1 MYNFFVNQANI
12 RNFCIIAHVDHGKS
26 TLADRL
32 LDITGT
38 VSKLKMQEQYLDS
51 NPIERERGITI
62 KLATVRMMYHPK
74 ALNPK
79 SEILNKP
86 QISNPNDQN
95 SLEFRNSNLE
105 FADSTYQLNLIDTPG
120 HVDFSY
126 EVVRTLYA
134 CEGAVLLVDA
144 TKGIQAQTVANY
156 NFAKNQGLT
165 VIAAINKIDLP
176 SARIDEVEKELID
189 TFGFEKSEILYV
201 SAKTG
206 EGAEDILKA
215 VVEKVPAPTGSSSA
229 PTQAYIF
236 DSIYD
241 EHRGIVIY
249 VRIKNGTI
257 KKGDEI
263 IFLSDNTS
271 SLVLD
276 AGFMKPE
283 YNSSEE
289 LKTGEVGYLI
299 TNIKDI
305 EQAKVGDTIT
315 TTKNRGVALPGFMSL
330 KPFVYLS
337 IYPTSNSEYQSLRKA
352 IYKLKLNDASLVT
365 APEQSIIFGPGF
377 RCGFLGLLH
386 SQVVI
391 ERLEKESGVDV
402 FTAPPTIEYL
412 VDGKSVTSPKDF
424 SSAGSGQVE
433 TKEPYIKGEIYT
445 PVQYVGG
452 ILEIIN
458 SRRGRQ
464 KDVIYFGS
472 QAKIIF
478 EMPLASVVY
487 DFYDKI
493 KSASSGFA
501 SFDYEISD
509 FRPSQ
514 LVRVDISVNENIIPE
529 LSFIVHKS
537 EMESFS
543 RRIVEVLCEAIP
555 KHQFII
561 TVRAQH
567 GAKIIASEKIG
578 TLRKNVLSK
587 MSGGDRTRKDKLLDK
602 QKEGKRKMKQIGKI
616 QIPKEA
622 FLSVLKV

>member
-1 MYNFFVNQANI
+1 MVRLDSPQVTQSQI

-62 KLATVRMMYHPK
+62 KLATVRMNYS
-74 ALNPK
+74 LNG
-79 SEILNKP
+79 
-86 QISNPNDQN
+86 QD
-95 SLEFRNSNLE
+95 
-105 FADSTYQLNLIDTPG
+105 YQLNLIDTPG

-165 VIAAINKIDLP
+165 IIAAINKIDLE
-176 SARIDEVEKELID
+176 SARIDEVERQLID
-189 TFGFEKSEILYV
+189 TFGFSKEEILYV
-201 SAKTG
+201 SAKSG

-215 VVEKVPAPTGSSSA
+215 VVEKIPSPLGSAES

-263 IFLSDNTS
+263 IFLADNTS
-271 SLVLD
+271 ALVLD
-276 AGFMKPE
+276 VGFMTPE
-283 YNSSEE
+283 YNSSGE
-289 LKTGEVGYLI
+289 LKTGEVGYII

-315 TTKNRGVALPGFMSL
+315 TSKNVGTALPGFLHL

-337 IYPTSNSEYQSLRKA
+337 IYPTSNSEFQSLRKA

-386 SQVVI
+386 SQIVI

-412 VDGKSVTSPKDF
+412 VDGKSITSPKDF
-424 SSAGSGQVE
+424 DNSATE
-433 TKEPYIKGEIYT
+433 TKEPFIAGEIYT

-458 SRRGRQ
+458 GRRGRQ

-472 QAKIIF
+472 QAKLIF

-514 LVRVDISVNENIIPE
+514 LARVDISVNENIIPE
-529 LSFIVHKS
+529 LSFIVHKT

-543 RRIVEVLCEAIP
+543 RKIVQVLCEAIP

-561 TVRAQH
+561 SVRAQQ

-578 TLRKNVLSK
+578 TLRKNVLAK
-587 MSGGDRTRKDKLLDK
+587 MSGGDRTRKDKLLEA
-602 QKEGKRKMKQIGKI
+602 QKIGKKKMKQIGRI
-616 QIPKEA
+616 SIPKEV

>member
-1 MYNFFVNQANI
+1 MKQANI

-38 VSKLKMQEQYLDS
+38 VSKLKMQEQFLDS

-62 KLATVRMMYHPK
+62 KLAPVRMNY
-74 ALNPK
+74 
-79 SEILNKP
+79 
-86 QISNPNDQN
+86 
-95 SLEFRNSNLE
+95 SL
-105 FADSTYQLNLIDTPG
+105 DGQDYQLNLIDTPG

-156 NFAKNQGLT
+156 NFAKNQGLK
-165 VIAAINKIDLP
+165 VIPALNKIDLA

-206 EGAEDILKA
+206 EGTQDILKA
-215 VVEKVPAPTGSSSA
+215 VIEKVPPPAGTENE

-241 EHRGIVIY
+241 EHRGIVIF
-249 VRIKNGTI
+249 VRMKNGSI
-257 KKGDEI
+257 KKGEEIVFLADES
-263 IFLSDNTS
+263 L

-276 AGFMKPE
+276 VGFMKPE
-283 YNSSEE
+283 YSSTDE
-289 LKTGEVGYLI
+289 LLNGEVGYII

-315 TTKNRGVALPGFMSL
+315 TKKALGKPLPGFMPS

-352 IYKLKLNDASLVT
+352 IYKLKLNDASLVI

-391 ERLEKESGVDV
+391 ERLEKESGVEV

-424 SSAGSGQVE
+424 KNDAVE
-433 TKEPYIKGEIYT
+433 TKEPFIAGEIYT
-445 PVQYVGG
+445 PVQYVGQL
-452 ILEIIN
+452 LEIIN
-458 SRRGRQ
+458 GRRGRQ
-464 KDVIYFGS
+464 KDVIYFGA
-472 QAKIIF
+472 QAKLIF

-509 FRPSQ
+509 YRQST
-514 LVRVDISVNENIIPE
+514 LTRVDISVNESIIPE

-537 EMESFS
+537 DMESFS
-543 RRIVEVLCEAIP
+543 RRVVEVLAEAIP

-561 TVRAQH
+561 AVRAQQ
-567 GAKIIASEKIG
+567 GAKVIASEKIG
-578 TLRKNVLSK
+578 SFRKDVLAK
-587 MSGGDRTRKDKLLDK
+587 MSGGDRTRKDKLLEAQSK
-602 QKEGKRKMKQIGKI
+602 GKKKMKQVGRIS
-616 QIPKEA
+616 IPKEA